1 VLGHANGAHL
11 NVVATLGAWAAL
23 RRARGDTIL
32 PRPEASVGL
41 GMSFADQLCDVR
53 LLSAAMGWAAER
65 SAVGGDSSGEGGEVE
80 IFNIDNGD
88 VASWEVSR
96 ASSIHAVQP
105 ASC

>member
-1 VLGHANGAHL
+1 M
-11 NVVATLGAWAAL
+11 L
-23 RRARGDTIL
+23 RRVAPGVFAWPQLEENRLGDT
-32 PRPEASVGL
+32 S
-41 GMSFADQLCDVR
+41 VR